1 MAMAQHQDSTVV
13 QPDSTATALESRAA
27 IVADRDGVILEWNRA
42 AEVIFGYTAAEA
54 IGQSIE
60 IVVPEEERADHWRG
74 YRRVFATNRINY
86 SPDHILD
93 IEGVRRD
100 GSRVPLDAML
110 KPVHDASGRIVAI
123 TALVCVQ
130 EVAPTA

>member
-1 MAMAQHQDSTVV
+1 MA
-13 QPDSTATALESRAA
+13 TATQQTTISVPDTRGA

-42 AEVIFGYTAAEA
+42 AELIFGYSAAEA

-74 YRRVFATNRINY
+74 FRRVFATNRINY

-110 KPVHDASGRIVAI
+110 QPVHDAAGQIVAI
-123 TALVCVQ
+123 TALVRVQ
-130 EVAPTA
+130 AAASAA

>member
-1 MAMAQHQDSTVV
+1 MAT
-13 QPDSTATALESRAA
+13 LEQNLTSIEMQERAA
-27 IVADRDGVILEWNRA
+27 IVADRAGVILEWNRA
-42 AEVIFGYTAAEA
+42 AEVIFGYSAGEA
-54 IGQSIE
+54 IGRSIE

-93 IEGVRRD
+93 IEGVCKD

-110 KPVHDASGRIVAI
+110 KPMHDASGRIVAI
-123 TALVCVQ
+123 TALICIQ
-130 EVAPTA
+130 AAAA

>member
-1 MAMAQHQDSTVV
+1 MAMALEQ
-13 QPDSTATALESRAA
+13 TARPVELETRAA

-42 AEVIFGYTAAEA
+42 AETIFGYTAAEA

-74 YRRVFATNRINY
+74 YRRVFASNRINY

-100 GSRVPLDAML
+100 GSRVALDAML
-110 KPVHDASGRIVAI
+110 QPLRDDSGQIVAI

-130 EVAPTA
+130 AAASAA

>member
-13 QPDSTATALESRAA
+13 QPDSTAVALELRAA

-42 AEVIFGYTAAEA
+42 AEVIFGYSAAEA

-60 IVVPEEERADHWRG
+60 IVVLEEEWADHWRG
-74 YRRVFATNRINY
+74 DRRVLATKRIKY

-110 KPVHDASGRIVAI
+110 KPMYDASGRIVAI

-130 EVAPTA
+130 GVAPTA